1 MHSHLSEGPSLPRRL
16 VAEAVGTGFL
26 LAAIV
31 GSGIMAER
39 LAGGNVAL
47 ALLCNTIPTG
57 AILVVLI
64 TVFGGVSG
72 AHFNPAV
79 TAAFVVRQ
87 EIGAAIAAAYVG
99 AQILGG
105 IVGVWA
111 AHVMFGETLI
121 QFSQTVRSGPPQW
134 FAEALATF
142 GLVLAIFG
150 ALRWRPEAVA
160 MCVGLYITSAYW
172 FIASTSFANP
182 AVTIARVLTDT
193 FAGIRGIDTPGFV
206 AAQLVGAVV
215 AAQFCLWMFGG
226 RQQTVESQDEASRSA
241 AE

>member
-1 MHSHLSEGPSLPRRL
+1 MEASIARRL
-16 VAEAVGTGFL
+16 TAEAVGTGFL

-57 AILVVLI
+57 AMLVVLI

-79 TAAFVVRQ
+79 TAAFLVRR
-87 EIGAAIAAAYVG
+87 EIGAAPAAAYVCV
-99 AQILGG
+99 QVVGG

-160 MCVGLYITSAYW
+160 MCVGLYITAAQW

-193 FAGIRGIDTPGFV
+193 FAGIRGIDAPAFV
-206 AAQLVGAVV
+206 LAQLVGEVV
-215 AAQFCLWMFGG
+215 AALFCLWIFGG
-226 RQQTVESQDEASRSA
+226 RDQVVDSKG
-241 AE
+241 